1 MSLKCGYKA
10 IKAYGD
16 FLKKGS
22 FILFFITWVYEIMI
36 PSNPMDTYNSLIL
49 HALCNYQAQRPRSD
63 SKEITMT
70 SHIFV
75 GSLYKLW
82 NPNTILLLL

>member
-10 IKAYGD
+10 IKGYGD

-22 FILFFITWVYEIMI
+22 FILFFITWVNEIMI
-36 PSNPMDTYNSLIL
+36 PNNPMDTYNSLIL

-63 SKEITMT
+63 SKEITIT
-70 SHIFV
+70 CSYLCGFFV
-75 GSLYKLW
+75 
-82 NPNTILLLL
+82 

>member
-1 MSLKCGYKA
+1 
-10 IKAYGD
+10 
-16 FLKKGS
+16 
-22 FILFFITWVYEIMI
+22 MI

-82 NPNTILLLL
+82 NPDTILLLL